1 MTMWPNRQ
9 LLDLLGIDIPIVQAP
24 MAGSSCTEMA
34 IAVCEA
40 GGLGSL
46 PCAALDSA
54 TADAAI
60 RTIRQRSNKP
70 LNVNFFCHTQ
80 EKPNP
85 LRDAAWKKRL
95 AKYYDE
101 KDIDVPEFVGT
112 SELTPFNETMCEL
125 VEQHKPEIVSF
136 HFGLPEKQLLNRVKA
151 CGSIVFSSAT
161 TVKEALWL
169 EANGCDVII
178 AQGIEA
184 GGHRGMFLT
193 DELTT
198 QVGTVA
204 LTPQVVDAV
213 NVPVIAAGGIADG
226 RGIAA
231 AFALGA
237 SGVQIGT
244 AFLFTPESLVSDI
257 HRSALHDSTDTALTN
272 LLSGRPARSLVN
284 RLMREEGF
292 LSAEIP
298 PFPAAAAA
306 LAPLKAQAEASGS
319 ADFSALWAGQS
330 VGLGKA
336 IGARDLTLQLA
347 ANATQCLNSLRST
360 S

>member
-1 MTMWPNRQ
+1 
-9 LLDLLGIDIPIVQAP
+9 
-24 MAGSSCTEMA
+24 MAGASGTEMA
-34 IAVCEA
+34 IAVGEA

-46 PCAALDSA
+46 PCAAFDSA
-54 TADAAI
+54 KTVDAI
-60 RTIRQRSNKP
+60 KTIRQRSDKP
-70 LNVNFFCHTQ
+70 LNVNFFCHTK
-80 EKPNP
+80 EEPDP
-85 LRDAAWKKRL
+85 MRDAAWKKRL
-95 AKYYDE
+95 AKYYRE
-101 KDIDVPEFVGT
+101 KEIDVPEFVATTGL
-112 SELTPFNETMCEL
+112 SPFDETMCEV

-161 TVKEALWL
+161 TVKEARWL
-169 EANGCDVII
+169 EANGCDVVI

-184 GGHRGMFLT
+184 GGHRGMFMT

-198 QVGTVA
+198 QVGTLA

-237 SGVQIGT
+237 AGVQIGT
-244 AFLFTPESLVSDI
+244 AYLFTPESLVSYI
-257 HRSALHDSTDTALTN
+257 HRSALHDSTETALTN
-272 LLSGRPARSLVN
+272 LFSGKPARSLVN
-284 RLMREEGF
+284 RLMRAEGF
-292 LSAEIP
+292 MSAEIP
-298 PFPAAAAA
+298 PFPTAGAA
-306 LAPLKAQAEASGS
+306 LAPLKAQAEASGI
-319 ADFSALWAGQS
+319 ADFSSLWAGQA

-347 ANATQCLNSLRST
+347 ASATKCLNSLGSAR
-360 S
+360 